1 MKTGIKKCAA
11 LILGTVLV
19 SLSGCGLTP
28 RERTVLLPELSTE
41 NYGDLEQVQTLL
53 WGTDVPVYSTGFRQ
67 ENGKSYIYTAVTEN
81 SEIHIRRY
89 DVQYGF
95 YQDVFQ
101 LPTTNCFGIWISPD
115 GTSVACLSDDSGYN
129 LSLTVYSIP
138 EDSSTLV
145 AEYLFD
151 ISVGGV
157 WSGDSSSFLGWST
170 QMPDGRHQAQSWYYR
185 KRGKVVFPLS
195 MDLTREPNLLLN
207 GALSWDGGLGLIQG
221 SYYESPKQEDTNN
234 SFFLGNF
241 HGLSSEAQLYYVNP
255 GTEENDY
262 AYRPS
267 SFNENAHLYLQSCF
281 WLEQLDPDIRRLAVN
296 QDDTMAV
303 TAESF
308 GSGYMIYSYTISSNG
323 TLSNRKSL
331 YRGKGNIQELFFSS
345 DGKFILSIE
354 AISSEN
360 ERSMESK
367 EPDTKQQWQ
376 AIILKLSSADT

>member
-1 MKTGIKKCAA
+1 MKTGIKKYTA
-11 LILGTVLV
+11 LFLGVVLL
-19 SLSGCGLTP
+19 SLSGCGLAP

-41 NYGDLEQVQTLL
+41 NYGALEQVQTLL

-81 SEIHIRRY
+81 NEIYIRRY

-95 YQDVFQ
+95 YQDIFQ

-115 GTSVACLSDDSGYN
+115 GTSVACLADDSGYN

-138 EDSSTLV
+138 EGNSTLV

-185 KRGKVVFPLS
+185 KRGNVVYPLS
-195 MDLTREPNLLLN
+195 MDLTREPILLLN

-221 SYYESPKQEDTNN
+221 SYYESPNPKDSNN
-234 SFFLGNF
+234 SFFLGSF
-241 HGLSSEAQLYYVNP
+241 HDLNSMDQLYYVNP
-255 GTEENDY
+255 DTGDNDY

-267 SFNENAHLYLQSCF
+267 SFQENIQLYLKSCF
-281 WLEQLDPDIRRLAVN
+281 WLEQLDPDIRLLAVN

-323 TLSNRKSL
+323 TLTNRKSL
-331 YRGKGNIQELFFSS
+331 YRGEGNIQELFFSS
-345 DGKFILSIE
+345 DGKFIFSVE
-354 AISSEN
+354 ATSSEGEN
-360 ERSMESK
+360 MGYEESI
-367 EPDTKQQWQ
+367 TKQQWQ
-376 AIILKLSSADT
+376 ATILKLSSTDP

>member
-1 MKTGIKKCAA
+1 MKTGIKKSAA
-11 LILGTVLV
+11 LFLGMVFL
-19 SLSGCGLTP
+19 SLSGCGLAP

-53 WGTDVPVYSTGFRQ
+53 WSTDLPVYSTGFCQ
-67 ENGKSYIYTAVTEN
+67 ETGKSYIYTAVEEN
-81 SEIHIRRY
+81 NEVYIRRY

-101 LPTTNCFGIWISPD
+101 LPTTNCFGLWISPD

-129 LSLTVYSIP
+129 LSLSVYSIP
-138 EDSSTLV
+138 EGSSTLV

-157 WSGDSSSFLGWST
+157 WSGDSASFLGWST

-185 KRGKVVFPLS
+185 KRGNMVFPLS
-195 MDLTREPNLLLN
+195 MDLTREPTLLLN
-207 GALSWDGGLGLIQG
+207 GDLSWDGGLGVIQG
-221 SYYESPKQEDTNN
+221 NYYESPKLENANN

-241 HGLSSEAQLYYVNP
+241 HDLSSEVQLHYISP
-255 GTEENDY
+255 DTEKNDY
-262 AYRPS
+262 AYRPA
-267 SFNENAHLYLQSCF
+267 SFDENIQLYLQSCF
-281 WLEQLDPDIRRLAVN
+281 WLEQLDPDIRKLAVN
-296 QDDTMAV
+296 QDGTMAV

-323 TLSNRKSL
+323 TLTNRKSL
-331 YRGKGNIQELFFSS
+331 YRGEGNIQELFFSS

-354 AISSEN
+354 AIFSEN
-360 ERSMESK
+360 EHEEFDDSVATQK
-367 EPDTKQQWQ
+367 WQ
-376 AIILKLSSADT
+376 AIILKLPSTDT